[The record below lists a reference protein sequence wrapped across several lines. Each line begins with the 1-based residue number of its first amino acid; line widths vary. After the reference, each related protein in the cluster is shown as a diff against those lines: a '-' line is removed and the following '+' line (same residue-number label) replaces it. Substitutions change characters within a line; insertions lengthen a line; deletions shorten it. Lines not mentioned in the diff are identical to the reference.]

1 MLHVLL
7 GACALYGAFCLILF
21 GVNYLTI
28 PRLSRERAAGP
39 GAPLLSIVVP
49 ARNEERAIGRG
60 VSSLLAQ
67 TYPRLEVIV
76 VDDRSTDRTGEIL
89 RGLPSDARLRIVVG
103 EDPPAGWLGKPH
115 ALFQG
120 AAVARGELLL
130 FVDADVR
137 YHPEAASQ
145 AVGFL
150 ERRRADFVGLLP
162 KLEAE
167 TFWEEVLMPNLLCAV
182 YFGPGF
188 LANFDRPR
196 SIAGGSG
203 AGNLVRRSVYDAIG
217 GHASLRASVIDDLHL
232 AVAAKRPGFR
242 ARVVAAQDRVAVR
255 MYNGFREVWDGFT
268 KNVAFSVSGVLGIA
282 VLLLLLL
289 STGAALL
296 PLAVLVAALFGAPIS
311 STDVVLAVAAI
322 AYVVLARTLLALS
335 QGNSVWPAVT
345 HPLMAAVWAALLA
358 RSLYQRYVRRS
369 IVWRGR
375 AFDARKAG
383 F

>member
-217 GHASLRASVIDDLHL
+217 GHELLQASVIDDLHL
-232 AVAAKRPGFR
+232 AVAAKRAGFR
-242 ARVVAAQDRVAVR
+242 ARVVSAQDRVAVR

-335 QGNSVWPAVT
+335 QGSSVWPAVT

>member
-7 GACALYGAFCLILF
+7 GACALSGAFCLVLF
-21 GVNYLTI
+21 GVNALTL

-49 ARNEERAIGRG
+49 ARNEERAIEGALA
-60 VSSLLAQ
+60 SLLAQ

-89 RGLPSDARLRIVVG
+89 RGLASDTRLRIV
-103 EDPPAGWLGKPH
+103 PPAGWLGKPH
-115 ALFQG
+115 ALSQG
-120 AAVARGELLL
+120 AAVARGDLLL

-150 ERRRADFVGLLP
+150 LRRRADFVGLLP
-162 KLEAE
+162 KLEAG
-167 TFWEEVLMPNLLCAV
+167 TFWEEVLMPNVLCAV
-182 YFGPGF
+182 YFGVGF

-196 SIAGGSG
+196 SIAGGGG
-203 AGNLVRRSVYDAIG
+203 AGNLVRRSVYEAIG

-232 AVAAKRPGFR
+232 AMATKQAGFR
-242 ARVVAAQDRVAVR
+242 ARVLAAHDRVAVR
-255 MYNGFREVWDGFT
+255 MYHGFREVWDGFT
-268 KNVAFSVSGVLGIA
+268 KNLAFAFSGPLGIA

-289 STGAALL
+289 WTAAALL
-296 PLAVLVAALFGAPIS
+296 PLSVLVAALFGAPIP
-311 STDVVLAVAAI
+311 STDVVLAVAAM
-322 AYVVLARTLLALS
+322 AYVVLARALLALA
-335 QGNSVWPAVT
+335 QGNSVWPAFT
-345 HPLMAAVWAALLA
+345 QPLMAAVWVALLA
-358 RSLYQRYVRRS
+358 RSFYQRFVRRS